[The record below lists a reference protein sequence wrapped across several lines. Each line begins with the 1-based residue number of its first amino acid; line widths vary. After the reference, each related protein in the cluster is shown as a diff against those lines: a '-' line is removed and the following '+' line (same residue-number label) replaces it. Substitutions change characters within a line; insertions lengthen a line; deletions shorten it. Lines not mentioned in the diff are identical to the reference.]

1 MHGSLSE
8 DKHFVAKEL
17 IKLNNTTN
25 ICLTRLNIIL
35 YNPYSLD
42 TCEYLICQIYQS
54 NEKSYTFPVKHTLN
68 MFRHRFSLI
77 FICHHMKYLNIYVLF
92 LL

>member
-1 MHGSLSE
+1 MRGSLSK

-35 YNPYSLD
+35 NNPYSLD
-42 TCEYLICQIYQS
+42 TGEYLICQIYQQ
-54 NEKSYTFPVKHTLN
+54 NCNRLKNHTH
-68 MFRHRFSLI
+68 FQ
-77 FICHHMKYLNIYVLF
+77 LNIL
-92 LL
+92 

>member
-42 TCEYLICQIYQS
+42 TCEYLICQIYQ
-54 NEKSYTFPVKHTLN
+54 
-68 MFRHRFSLI
+68 
-77 FICHHMKYLNIYVLF
+77 
-92 LL
+92 

>member
-1 MHGSLSE
+1 MHGSLSK

-42 TCEYLICQIYQS
+42 TYQIYQ
-54 NEKSYTFPVKHTLN
+54 
-68 MFRHRFSLI
+68 
-77 FICHHMKYLNIYVLF
+77 
-92 LL
+92 